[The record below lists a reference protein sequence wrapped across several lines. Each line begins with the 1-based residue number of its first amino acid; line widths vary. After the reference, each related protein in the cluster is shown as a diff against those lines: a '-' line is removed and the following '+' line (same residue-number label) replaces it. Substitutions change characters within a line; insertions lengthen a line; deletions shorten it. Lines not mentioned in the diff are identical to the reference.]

1 MGPMGLR
8 VGLLYNLGKDELP
21 GEDEPPDIH
30 AELDGEET
38 IESLTDAISQAGHEV
53 MKVEANEFAWPIL
66 RNGRLDIVFNMAE
79 GLGGESRE
87 SHFPAILEMLGIPYV
102 GSGILSLAL
111 SLDKPMA
118 KRVFRAEGIPTPAF
132 EVVETGAVADARHL
146 RYPLFVK
153 PAHEGS
159 SMGIGPTSVV
169 GDRPALDQMVAHVH
183 RWYRQPALVEEFLS
197 GREFTVGILGNGEPH
212 FLPIIEVNFEPCPP
226 DHGRVYSYQFKREWD
241 DGKYY
246 LCPAPVTAVE
256 MELLRSTALRGSRA
270 LGCLDVVRV
279 DLRLDEDGVPNVLE
293 VNPLPG
299 MRPGFS
305 DLPRMAEVA
314 GMTYPELVNRILD
327 EALVRYGLLGAARQ
341 QQTA

>member
-1 MGPMGLR
+1 MGLR

-21 GEDEPPDIH
+21 AEDEPPDIH

-38 IESLTDAISQAGHEV
+38 IESLTDALRQDGHEV
-53 MKVEANEFAWPIL
+53 VRVEANEFAWPVL
-66 RNGRLDIVFNMAE
+66 RNGQLDIVFNMAE
-79 GLGGESRE
+79 GLRGESRE
-87 SHFPAILEMLGIPYV
+87 SHFPAMLEMLGIPYV
-102 GSGILSLAL
+102 GSGVLALAL

-118 KRVFRAEGIPTPAF
+118 KRVFMAEGIPTPAF
-132 EVVETGAVADARHL
+132 EVVEPGAVPGTHHL

-159 SMGIGPTSVV
+159 SMGIGPESVV
-169 GDRPALDQMVAHVH
+169 YDQSALEQMVAHVH
-183 RWYRQPALVEEFLS
+183 RWYRQPALIEEFLS
-197 GREFTVGILGNGEPH
+197 GREFTVGILGNDEPY
-212 FLPIIEVNFEPCPP
+212 FLPIIEVNFEPCPV

-246 LCPAPVTAVE
+246 LCPAPVTALDA
-256 MELLRSTALRGSRA
+256 ELLRSIALRGSRA

-279 DLRLDEDGVPNVLE
+279 DLRLDADGVPNVLE

-314 GMTYPELVNRILD
+314 GMTYPELVNRILE
-327 EALVRYGLLGAARQ
+327 EAMIRHGLPGVARER
-341 QQTA
+341 QTA